1 LLGLEIQKKQKTLV
15 NDTIKYAVKALLME
29 EEVEDALSMEGAT
42 QMELH
47 EKGMAMEPN
56 PLTTA

>member
-1 LLGLEIQKKQKTLV
+1 MGLEIQKKQKTLV

-29 EEVEDALSMEGAT
+29 EEVEDALSMEGET

-56 PLTTA
+56 RLTTA